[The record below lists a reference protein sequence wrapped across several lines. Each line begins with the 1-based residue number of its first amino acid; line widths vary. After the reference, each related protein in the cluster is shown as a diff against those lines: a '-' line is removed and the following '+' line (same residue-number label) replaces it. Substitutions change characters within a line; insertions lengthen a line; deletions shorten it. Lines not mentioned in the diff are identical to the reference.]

1 MTKHASEFD
10 VVVVGAGPAGLAAAC
25 AAAESSRRVALVD
38 ETPWLGGQIWR
49 GQPGNGAHAHDS
61 NGSSNSLASK
71 PGKSPALRLLAR
83 FRDSGA
89 TLFARTTVIAAPG
102 PGLLMAERDGAS
114 LEIPWRRLVL
124 ATGARELFV
133 PFPGWTL
140 PGIIGPGG
148 LQAMVKNGWPVHGQ
162 RVLLAG
168 SGPLLLAVAEAL
180 RRHGARIVGIVEQAP
195 RSKVVGFGLGLW

>member
-1 MTKHASEFD
+1 MIKHASEFD

-61 NGSSNSLASK
+61 NGSSNSLAPA
-71 PGKSPALRLLAR
+71 PGKSQALRLLAR

-114 LEIPWRRLVL
+114 LEIPWRRLVSVITRSCVL
-124 ATGARELFV
+124 R
-133 PFPGWTL
+133 PFAL
-140 PGIIGPGG
+140 I
-148 LQAMVKNGWPVHGQ
+148 
-162 RVLLAG
+162 
-168 SGPLLLAVAEAL
+168 SGAL
-180 RRHGARIVGIVEQAP
+180 RKAATWARD
-195 RSKVVGFGLGLW
+195 